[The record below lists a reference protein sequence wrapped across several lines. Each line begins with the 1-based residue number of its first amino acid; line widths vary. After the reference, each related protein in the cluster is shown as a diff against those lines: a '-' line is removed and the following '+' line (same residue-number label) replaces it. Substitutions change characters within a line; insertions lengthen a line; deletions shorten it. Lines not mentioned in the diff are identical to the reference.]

1 MRLSRQMIKWGAA
14 AAVAGALAVPAA
26 QAGAPP
32 EDPGWEGLPHCTV
45 PDIQGVQM
53 TVAKR
58 VLKSALCGTYKK
70 PMRKRSVAAPNTVL
84 TAVPAAGTQ
93 LAPGTKVLLIVS
105 R

>member
-1 MRLSRQMIKWGAA
+1 MRFSRQMVKWAAA
-14 AAVAGALAVPAA
+14 AAVLGALAVPAA
-26 QAGAPP
+26 QAGGPP

-45 PDIQGVQM
+45 PDIQGMQM

-70 PMRKRSVAAPNTVL
+70 PMRKRSLAAPNSVL
-84 TAVPAAGTQ
+84 IEVPAAGTH
-93 LAPGTKVLLIVS
+93 LAPGTKILLIVA